1 MPRSVGL
8 GNLAPKRVPKGVK
21 TIPTPYL
28 KADAMYLKHF
38 YLDCLS
44 HSSYL
49 IGDEQTGTA
58 VVIDPQRDID
68 IYLDEAER
76 QGLTIKHV
84 FLTHSH
90 ADFVAGHIELRERVG
105 ATIHLGAKATTEF
118 KFTAAHDGESMQ
130 LGNLRLEFLET
141 PGHTPESISIVLYD
155 EGQDGNDPVAVFTGD
170 TLFVGDVGRPDLLA
184 SVGVSA
190 NELGAALYSS
200 LHDKLM
206 TLPPATIVYPAHG
219 AGSMCG
225 KALSVERSSTI
236 GRQLEENG
244 ALQPMTQGEFVA
256 MVTADQPSAPAY
268 FGFNAGLNRMERETL
283 EIAMMSGKKPLL
295 QDELL
300 ELQLQ
305 GAQVLDVREPEV
317 FAAGH
322 IPGAIN
328 IPLTSRFASWAGT
341 LLDRE
346 RPVILVTEIGDEGDG
361 TLRLGRIG
369 YDIVIGYLAF
379 AFAWDAQRTPLTTV
393 ARVTPDEFRAQ
404 REGDESTL
412 VLDVR
417 TCAEHAADK
426 IEGSVNIP
434 LGELRSRLDE
444 VPIDRDLV
452 LLCKTGERSSM
463 GISLLQGEGF
473 TRLTDMVGGFDAWT
487 GVDSESAPTCQLS

>member
-1 MPRSVGL
+1 
-8 GNLAPKRVPKGVK
+8 
-21 TIPTPYL
+21 
-28 KADAMYLKHF
+28 
-38 YLDCLS
+38 
-44 HSSYL
+44 
-49 IGDEQTGTA
+49 
-58 VVIDPQRDID
+58 
-68 IYLDEAER
+68 
-76 QGLTIKHV
+76 
-84 FLTHSH
+84 
-90 ADFVAGHIELRERVG
+90 
-105 ATIHLGAKATTEF
+105 
-118 KFTAAHDGESMQ
+118 
-130 LGNLRLEFLET
+130 
-141 PGHTPESISIVLYD
+141 
-155 EGQDGNDPVAVFTGD
+155 
-170 TLFVGDVGRPDLLA
+170 
-184 SVGVSA
+184 
-190 NELGAALYSS
+190 
-200 LHDKLM
+200 M

-256 MVTADQPSAPAY
+256 MVTADQPPAPAY
-268 FGFNAGLNRMERETL
+268 FGFDAGLNRMERPTL
-283 EIAMMSGKKPLL
+283 ETAMMGAKKPLL
-295 QDELL
+295 RDKFL

-305 GAQVLDVREPEV
+305 GAQVLDVREPEA

-322 IPGAIN
+322 LPGAIN

-361 TLRLGRIG
+361 ILRLGRIG

-379 AFAWDAQRTPLTTV
+379 TSAWEAPRTPLTTV
-393 ARVTPDEFRAQ
+393 ARVTPDEFRSQ

-426 IEGSVNIP
+426 IEGSLSIP

-444 VPIDRDLV
+444 VPTDRDLV

-463 GISLLQGEGF
+463 GISILQGEGF
-473 TRLTDMVGGFDAWT
+473 TRLTDMIGGFDAWT
-487 GVDSESAPTCQLS
+487 GADPEAAPTCQLS